1 MNKKEALKLIKEL
14 ERVICEDG
22 IALEDHNFRVDSNGW
37 KKITVDGE
45 GYLVNPEGD
54 IWEIIN
60 GECGGE
66 QLFTWNSAMRETK
79 KAGKRMP
86 TDEEFTE
93 LLKTKE
99 DMPNLILA
107 GYRSTDGSFSYRLT
121 SAHLWSSSQYAVSY
135 AWGRDLDSG
144 NSTVNR
150 GYGSKAYG
158 FSARCLKEWF

>member
-1 MNKKEALKLIKEL
+1 MNKQKVLKLIEEL
-14 ERVICEDG
+14 KQFIQEDKS
-22 IALEDHNFRVDSNGW
+22 IVLEDNNFKVSSEGW
-37 KKITVDGE
+37 KRVGDVLE
-45 GYLVNPEGD
+45 NPGRD

-158 FSARCLKEWF
+158 FSARCLKE

>member
-1 MNKKEALKLIKEL
+1 MNKQKIRE
-14 ERVICEDG
+14 VQF
-22 IALEDHNFRVDSNGW
+22 EDHNFRVDSNGW

-45 GYLVNPEGD
+45 GYLENPEGD
-54 IWEIIN
+54 IWEIVH

-107 GYRSTDGSFSYRLT
+107 GNRGTGGSFYGWL
-121 SAHLWSSSQYAVSY
+121 AHANLWSSSQYY
-135 AWGRDLDSG
+135 ASNAWTRHLQSG
-144 NSTVNR
+144 NSVVYR
-150 GYGSKAYG
+150 YDDDKANG
-158 FSARCLKEWF
+158 FSVRCLK